1 MDIFSWSVPF
11 VSEKILEM
19 LVMILKNKPGAK
31 EEAKEDEN
39 LPELSTVAPAA
50 KASKKQILRNRVKFV
65 GKMAIMMKTLREER
79 ENLVMLKGFAPD
91 KKIPRGLL

>member
-31 EEAKEDEN
+31 EEEK
-39 LPELSTVAPAA
+39 
-50 KASKKQILRNRVKFV
+50 
-65 GKMAIMMKTLREER
+65 
-79 ENLVMLKGFAPD
+79 
-91 KKIPRGLL
+91 